1 MKRFFILWM
10 ALCVSVM
17 VVAQGV
23 PTTVPMTAANGDC
36 PLDSL
41 PPLSNKERKELKEN
55 LDSYIDLWKLIG
67 SEGSNPKV
75 TFKDLDDKRI
85 VAVVEYES
93 ANSTLDPTPTFV
105 QRLRVKTLFDASH
118 QTIGL
123 NDIFDMVARLGM
135 NAVVHV
141 VLKTQQNEDTSI
153 YAYDNAVY
161 AYDNATLRR
170 IMALENYTQAYI
182 YADMLATRQQL
193 PLQIDDSLFVTA
205 VNYCNHLYTI
215 HLHSTAA
222 DDPTVSS
229 QFFWMISNKW
239 FIANNTFLPYLGQ
252 DSTTLRI
259 VGSIEGNT
267 DTVVL
272 DYRPAQL
279 LGQEPAIDV
288 DLAGQYLAMALG
300 RECPQPLDDSTG
312 VWTHCSY
319 DPTLKVVVMHYT
331 VDELSILSNEG
342 KEQQLKPMLL
352 ENLIYADGAEFL
364 GLLASSE
371 VGLELRWKSRTT
383 ARRFTITFTPDELIN
398 YMFEEE

>member
-1 MKRFFILWM
+1 MKRILILWM
-10 ALCVSVM
+10 ALCLSVAA
-17 VVAQGV
+17 VAQGV
-23 PTTVPMTAANGDC
+23 PTTATDSGC
-36 PLDSL
+36 PPDSL

-55 LDSYIDLWKLIG
+55 LDSYIDLWKTIDTQD
-67 SEGSNPKV
+67 SNPKV
-75 TFKDLDDKRI
+75 TFKDIDDKRI
-85 VAVVEYES
+85 VADVEYQS
-93 ANSTLDPTPTFV
+93 ANSTPDQTPNFV
-105 QRLRVKTLFDASH
+105 QWLRVWALFVASH
-118 QTIGL
+118 QGIGL

-141 VLKTQQNEDTSI
+141 VLKTQQNEATSI
-153 YAYDNAVY
+153 DASII

-170 IMALENYTQAYI
+170 IIALENYTQAYI

-205 VNYCNHLYTI
+205 VNYCDHLYTL
-215 HLHSTAA
+215 HMHSTAA

-259 VGSIEGNT
+259 VGSIEGNP

-331 VDELSILSNEG
+331 VDELSILANEG

-352 ENLIYADGAEFL
+352 EHLIYADGAEFL

-371 VGLELRWKSRTT
+371 VGLELRWQSRTT
-383 ARRFTITFTPDELIN
+383 ARKFTITFTADELIN

>member
-1 MKRFFILWM
+1 MRRILVLWM
-10 ALCVSVM
+10 ALCVSVAA
-17 VVAQGV
+17 VAQGV
-23 PTTVPMTAANGDC
+23 PTTTPETVTDSGC
-36 PLDSL
+36 PPDSL
-41 PPLSNKERKELKEN
+41 PPLSKKERKELKEN
-55 LDSYIDLWKLIG
+55 LNSYIDLWKLIG

-75 TFKDLDDKRI
+75 TFKDIDDNRI

-93 ANSTLDPTPTFV
+93 TNSTPDRTPKFV
-105 QRLRVKTLFDASH
+105 QWLRVKALFDASH
-118 QTIGL
+118 QGIGL
-123 NDIFDMVARLGM
+123 NDIFDMVTRLGM

-141 VLKTQQNEDTSI
+141 VLKTQQNEATFI
-153 YAYDNAVY
+153 Y
-161 AYDNATLRR
+161 AYDNATLRH

-205 VNYCNHLYTI
+205 VSYCDHLYTL

-229 QFFWMISNKW
+229 QFFWMITNKW

-259 VGSIEGNT
+259 VGSIEGNP
-267 DTVVL
+267 DTVAL

-279 LGQEPAIDV
+279 LGKEPAIDV

-300 RECPQPLDDSTG
+300 RECPQPLDDSSG

-331 VDELSILSNEG
+331 VDELSILANEG

>member
-1 MKRFFILWM
+1 MKRILILWM
-10 ALCVSVM
+10 ALCLSVAA
-17 VVAQGV
+17 VAQGV
-23 PTTVPMTAANGDC
+23 PTTVPMAAANGDC

-55 LDSYIDLWKLIG
+55 LDSYIDLWKLID

-75 TFKDLDDKRI
+75 TFKDIDDKRI
-85 VAVVEYES
+85 VADVEYQS
-93 ANSTLDPTPTFV
+93 TNSTPDQTPNFV
-105 QRLRVKTLFDASH
+105 QWLRVWALFVASH
-118 QTIGL
+118 QGIGL

-141 VLKTQQNEDTSI
+141 VLKTQQNEATSI
-153 YAYDNAVY
+153 DASVI

-170 IMALENYTQAYI
+170 IIALENYTQAYI

-205 VNYCNHLYTI
+205 VSYCDHLYTL
-215 HLHSTAA
+215 HMHSTAA

-259 VGSIEGNT
+259 VGSIEGNP

-279 LGQEPAIDV
+279 LGKEPAIDV

-331 VDELSILSNEG
+331 VDELSILSNQG

-352 ENLIYADGAEFL
+352 EHLIYADGAEFL

-371 VGLELRWKSRTT
+371 VGLELRWQSRTT
-383 ARRFTITFTPDELIN
+383 ARKFTITFTADELIN

>member
-1 MKRFFILWM
+1 MKRILILWM
-10 ALCVSVM
+10 ALCLSVAA
-17 VVAQGV
+17 VAQGV
-23 PTTVPMTAANGDC
+23 PTTVPMAATDSGC

-41 PPLSNKERKELKEN
+41 PPLSNKERKQLKEN
-55 LDSYIDLWKLIG
+55 LDSYIDLWKLID

-75 TFKDLDDKRI
+75 TFKDIDDKRI
-85 VAVVEYES
+85 VADVEYES
-93 ANSTLDPTPTFV
+93 ANSTPDQTPNFV
-105 QRLRVKTLFDASH
+105 QWLRVWALFVASH
-118 QTIGL
+118 QGIGL

-141 VLKTQQNEDTSI
+141 VLKTQQNEATSI
-153 YAYDNAVY
+153 DASVI

-170 IMALENYTQAYI
+170 IIALENHTQAYI

-205 VNYCNHLYTI
+205 VNYCNHLYTL

-259 VGSIEGNT
+259 VGSIEGNP

-279 LGQEPAIDV
+279 LGKEPAIDV

-352 ENLIYADGAEFL
+352 EHLIYADGAEFL

-371 VGLELRWKSRTT
+371 VGLELRWQSRTT
-383 ARRFTITFTPDELIN
+383 ARKFTISFTADELIN

>member
-1 MKRFFILWM
+1 MKRIFILWM
-10 ALCVSVM
+10 ALSLSVAA
-17 VVAQGV
+17 VAQGV
-23 PTTVPMTAANGDC
+23 PTTVPMAAANGDC

-55 LDSYIDLWKLIG
+55 LDSYIDLWKLID

-75 TFKDLDDKRI
+75 TFKDIDDNRI
-85 VAVVEYES
+85 VADVEYQS
-93 ANSTLDPTPTFV
+93 TNSTPDQTPNFV
-105 QRLRVKTLFDASH
+105 QWLRVWALFVASH
-118 QTIGL
+118 QGIGM

-141 VLKTQQNEDTSI
+141 VLKTQQNEATSI
-153 YAYDNAVY
+153 DASII

-170 IMALENYTQAYI
+170 IIALENYTQAYI

-205 VNYCNHLYTI
+205 VNYCNHLYTL
-215 HLHSTAA
+215 HMHSTAA

-259 VGSIEGNT
+259 VGSIEGNP

-279 LGQEPAIDV
+279 LGKEPAIDV

-331 VDELSILSNEG
+331 VDELSILSNQG

-352 ENLIYADGAEFL
+352 EHLIYADGAEFL

-371 VGLELRWKSRTT
+371 VGLELRWQSRTT
-383 ARRFTITFTPDELIN
+383 ARRFTISFTADELIN

>member
-1 MKRFFILWM
+1 MKRILILWM

-23 PTTVPMTAANGDC
+23 PTTAPMAAANGDC

-55 LDSYIDLWKLIG
+55 LDSYIDLWKLID

-75 TFKDLDDKRI
+75 TFKDIDDKRI
-85 VAVVEYES
+85 VADVEYQS
-93 ANSTLDPTPTFV
+93 TNSTPDQTPNFV
-105 QRLRVKTLFDASH
+105 QWLRVWALFVASH
-118 QTIGL
+118 QEIGL

-141 VLKTQQNEDTSI
+141 VLKTQQNEATSI
-153 YAYDNAVY
+153 DASVI

-170 IMALENYTQAYI
+170 IIALENYTQAYI

-193 PLQIDDSLFVTA
+193 PLQIDDSLFVTGI
-205 VNYCNHLYTI
+205 NYCDHLYTL
-215 HLHSTAA
+215 HMHSTAA

-239 FIANNTFLPYLGQ
+239 FIANSTFLPYLGQ

-259 VGSIEGNT
+259 VGSIEGNP

-331 VDELSILSNEG
+331 VDELSILANEG

-352 ENLIYADGAEFL
+352 EHLIYADGAEFL

-371 VGLELRWKSRTT
+371 VGLELRWQSRTT
-383 ARRFTITFTPDELIN
+383 ARKFTITFTADELIN

>member
-1 MKRFFILWM
+1 MKRILILWM

-23 PTTVPMTAANGDC
+23 PTTAPMAAANGDC

-75 TFKDLDDKRI
+75 TFKDIDDKRI
-85 VAVVEYES
+85 VADVEYQS
-93 ANSTLDPTPTFV
+93 TNSTPDQTPKF
-105 QRLRVKTLFDASH
+105 QQWLRVKTLFDASH

-123 NDIFDMVARLGM
+123 NDIFDMVAQLGM

-141 VLKTQQNEDTSI
+141 VLKTQQNEATSI
-153 YAYDNAVY
+153 DASII

-205 VNYCNHLYTI
+205 VSYCDHLYTL
-215 HLHSTAA
+215 HMHSTAA

-239 FIANNTFLPYLGQ
+239 FIANNTFIPYLGQ

-259 VGSIEGNT
+259 VGSIEGNP

-279 LGQEPAIDV
+279 LGKEPAIDV

-352 ENLIYADGAEFL
+352 EHLIYADGAEFL

-383 ARRFTITFTPDELIN
+383 ARKFTITFTADELIN

>member
-1 MKRFFILWM
+1 MKRIFILWM
-10 ALCVSVM
+10 ALCVSVAA
-17 VVAQGV
+17 VAQGV
-23 PTTVPMTAANGDC
+23 PATVPMAAANGDC

-41 PPLSNKERKELKEN
+41 PPLSKKERKELKEN
-55 LDSYIDLWKLIG
+55 LDSYIELWKTID
-67 SEGSNPKV
+67 SQGSNPKV
-75 TFKDLDDKRI
+75 TFKDMDDKRI

-93 ANSTLDPTPTFV
+93 ANSTPDPTPTFV
-105 QRLRVKTLFDASH
+105 QRLRVWALFDASH
-118 QTIGL
+118 QGIGM

-141 VLKTQQNEDTSI
+141 VLKIQQNEATSI
-153 YAYDNAVY
+153 DASII

-170 IMALENYTQAYI
+170 IIALENHTQAYI

-193 PLQIDDSLFVTA
+193 PLQIDDSLFVTGI
-205 VNYCNHLYTI
+205 NYCNHLYTI

-239 FIANNTFLPYLGQ
+239 FITNNTFLPKLGQ

-259 VGSIEGNT
+259 VGSIEGNP

-300 RECPQPLDDSTG
+300 RECPQPLDDSSG

-331 VDELSILSNEG
+331 VDELSILANEG

-371 VGLELRWKSRTT
+371 VGLELRWQSRTT
-383 ARRFTITFTPDELIN
+383 ARKFTITFTADELIN

>member
-1 MKRFFILWM
+1 MKRILILWT
-10 ALCVSVM
+10 ALCLSVAA
-17 VVAQGV
+17 VAQGV
-23 PTTVPMTAANGDC
+23 PTTATDSGC

-41 PPLSNKERKELKEN
+41 PPLSKKERKELKEN
-55 LDSYIDLWKLIG
+55 LDSYIDLWKTIDTQ
-67 SEGSNPKV
+67 GSNPKV
-75 TFKDLDDKRI
+75 TFKDLDDNRI

-93 ANSTLDPTPTFV
+93 ANSTPDQTPNFV
-105 QRLRVKTLFDASH
+105 QWLRVWALFVASH
-118 QTIGL
+118 QGIGL
-123 NDIFDMVARLGM
+123 NDIFDIVARLGM

-141 VLKTQQNEDTSI
+141 VLKTQQNEATSI
-153 YAYDNAVY
+153 DASVI

-170 IMALENYTQAYI
+170 IIALENYTQAYI

-205 VNYCNHLYTI
+205 VSYCDHLYTL
-215 HLHSTAA
+215 HMHSTAA

-259 VGSIEGNT
+259 VGSIEGNH

-352 ENLIYADGAEFL
+352 EHLIYADGAEFL

-371 VGLELRWKSRTT
+371 VGLELRWQSRTT
-383 ARRFTITFTPDELIN
+383 ARKFTITFTADELIN

>member
-1 MKRFFILWM
+1 MKRILVLWM
-10 ALCVSVM
+10 ALCVSVAA
-17 VVAQGV
+17 VAQGV
-23 PTTVPMTAANGDC
+23 PTTTPETVTDSGC
-36 PLDSL
+36 PPDSL
-41 PPLSNKERKELKEN
+41 PPLSKKERKELKEN
-55 LDSYIDLWKLIG
+55 LNSYIDLWKTID

-75 TFKDLDDKRI
+75 TFKDIDDKRI

-93 ANSTLDPTPTFV
+93 ANSTPDQTPNFV
-105 QRLRVKTLFDASH
+105 QRLRVWALFVASH
-118 QTIGL
+118 QGIGM

-135 NAVVHV
+135 DAVVHV
-141 VLKTQQNEDTSI
+141 VLKTQQNEATSI
-153 YAYDNAVY
+153 Y

-239 FIANNTFLPYLGQ
+239 FIANSTILPYLGQ

-259 VGSIEGNT
+259 VGSIEGNH

-279 LGQEPAIDV
+279 LGKEPAIDV

-300 RECPQPLDDSTG
+300 RECPQPLDDSSG

-331 VDELSILSNEG
+331 VDELSILSNQC

-383 ARRFTITFTPDELIN
+383 ARRFTITFTPDELISYISN
-398 YMFEEE
+398 EE

>member
-1 MKRFFILWM
+1 
-10 ALCVSVM
+10 
-17 VVAQGV
+17 
-23 PTTVPMTAANGDC
+23 
-36 PLDSL
+36 L
-41 PPLSNKERKELKEN
+41 PPLSKKERKELKEN
-55 LDSYIDLWKLIG
+55 LDSYIDLWKTIG

-75 TFKDLDDKRI
+75 TFKDLDDNRI

-93 ANSTLDPTPTFV
+93 ANSTPDQTPKFV
-105 QRLRVKTLFDASH
+105 QWLRVKALFDASH
-118 QTIGL
+118 QAIGL
-123 NDIFDMVARLGM
+123 NDIFDMVTRLGM
-135 NAVVHV
+135 DAVVHV
-141 VLKTQQNEDTSI
+141 VLKTQQYEATSI
-153 YAYDNAVY
+153 H

-170 IMALENYTQAYI
+170 ITAMENYTQAYI

-205 VNYCNHLYTI
+205 VSYCDHLYTL

-259 VGSIEGNT
+259 VGSIEGNP
-267 DTVVL
+267 DTVAL

-279 LGQEPAIDV
+279 LGKEPAIDV

-300 RECPQPLDDSTG
+300 RECPQPLDDSSG

-331 VDELSILSNEG
+331 VDELSILANEG

-371 VGLELRWKSRTT
+371 VGLELRWQSRTT
-383 ARRFTITFTPDELIN
+383 ARRFTITFTPDELISYISN
-398 YMFEEE
+398 EE

>member
-1 MKRFFILWM
+1 MKRILILWM
-10 ALCVSVM
+10 VLCLSVAA
-17 VVAQGV
+17 VAQGV
-23 PTTVPMTAANGDC
+23 PTTVPMAAANGDC

-41 PPLSNKERKELKEN
+41 PPLSKKELKELKEN

-93 ANSTLDPTPTFV
+93 ANSTPDQTPNFV
-105 QRLRVKTLFDASH
+105 QWLRVWALFVASH
-118 QTIGL
+118 QGIGL

-141 VLKTQQNEDTSI
+141 VLKTQQNDATSI
-153 YAYDNAVY
+153 DASVI

-170 IMALENYTQAYI
+170 IIALENYTQAYI

-205 VNYCNHLYTI
+205 VSYCDHLYTL
-215 HLHSTAA
+215 HMHSTAA

-259 VGSIEGNT
+259 VGSIEGNH

-300 RECPQPLDDSTG
+300 RECPQTLDDSTG

-352 ENLIYADGAEFL
+352 EHLIYADGAEFL

-371 VGLELRWKSRTT
+371 VGLELRWQSRTT
-383 ARRFTITFTPDELIN
+383 ARKFTITFTADELIN

>member
-1 MKRFFILWM
+1 MKRILILWM
-10 ALCVSVM
+10 ALCLSVAA
-17 VVAQGV
+17 VAQGV
-23 PTTVPMTAANGDC
+23 PTTATDSGC
-36 PLDSL
+36 PPDSL

-55 LDSYIDLWKLIG
+55 LDSYIDLWKTIDTQD
-67 SEGSNPKV
+67 SNPKV
-75 TFKDLDDKRI
+75 TFKDIDDKRI
-85 VAVVEYES
+85 VADVEYES
-93 ANSTLDPTPTFV
+93 ANSTPDQTPNFV
-105 QRLRVKTLFDASH
+105 QWLRVWALFVASH
-118 QTIGL
+118 QGIGL

-141 VLKTQQNEDTSI
+141 VLKTQQNEATSI
-153 YAYDNAVY
+153 DASII

-170 IMALENYTQAYI
+170 IIALENYTQAYI

-205 VNYCNHLYTI
+205 VNYCDHLYTL
-215 HLHSTAA
+215 HMHSTAA

-259 VGSIEGNT
+259 VGSIEGNP

-331 VDELSILSNEG
+331 VDELSILANEG

-352 ENLIYADGAEFL
+352 EHLIYADGAEFL

-371 VGLELRWKSRTT
+371 VGLELRWQSRTT
-383 ARRFTITFTPDELIN
+383 ARRFTITFTADELIN

>member
-1 MKRFFILWM
+1 MKPILIQWM
-10 ALCVSVM
+10 ALCLSVAA
-17 VVAQGV
+17 VAQGV
-23 PTTVPMTAANGDC
+23 PTTVPMAAANGDC

-41 PPLSNKERKELKEN
+41 PPLSKKERKELKEN

-75 TFKDLDDKRI
+75 TFKDLDDNRI

-93 ANSTLDPTPTFV
+93 TNSTPDQTPNFV
-105 QRLRVKTLFDASH
+105 QWLRVKTLFDASH
-118 QTIGL
+118 QGIGL

-141 VLKTQQNEDTSI
+141 VLKTQQNEATSI
-153 YAYDNAVY
+153 DASVI

-193 PLQIDDSLFVTA
+193 PLQIDDSLFVTGI
-205 VNYCNHLYTI
+205 NYCDHLYTL
-215 HLHSTAA
+215 HMHSTAA

-259 VGSIEGNT
+259 VGSIEGNP

-279 LGQEPAIDV
+279 LGKEPAIDV

-319 DPTLKVVVMHYT
+319 DPTLKVVVLHYT

-352 ENLIYADGAEFL
+352 EHLIYADGAEFL

-371 VGLELRWKSRTT
+371 VGLELRWQSRTT
-383 ARRFTITFTPDELIN
+383 ARKFTISFTADELIN

>member
-1 MKRFFILWM
+1 MRRILVLWM
-10 ALCVSVM
+10 ALCVSVAA
-17 VVAQGV
+17 VAQGV
-23 PTTVPMTAANGDC
+23 PTTATDSGC

-41 PPLSNKERKELKEN
+41 PPLSKKERKELKEN
-55 LDSYIDLWKLIG
+55 LDSYIDLWKTIG

-75 TFKDLDDKRI
+75 TFKDLDDNRI

-93 ANSTLDPTPTFV
+93 ANSTPDQTPKFV
-105 QRLRVKTLFDASH
+105 QWLRVKALFDASH
-118 QTIGL
+118 QAIGL
-123 NDIFDMVARLGM
+123 NDIFDMVAQLGM

-141 VLKTQQNEDTSI
+141 VLKTQQNETTSI
-153 YAYDNAVY
+153 Y

-170 IMALENYTQAYI
+170 ITAMENYTQAYI

-205 VNYCNHLYTI
+205 VSYCDHLYTL

-239 FIANNTFLPYLGQ
+239 FIVGNTFLPYLGQ

-259 VGSIEGNT
+259 VGSIEGNH

-352 ENLIYADGAEFL
+352 EHLIYADGAEFL

-371 VGLELRWKSRTT
+371 VGLELRWQSRTT
-383 ARRFTITFTPDELIN
+383 ARKFTITFTADELIN

>member
-1 MKRFFILWM
+1 MKRIFILWT
-10 ALCVSVM
+10 ALCLSVAA
-17 VVAQGV
+17 VAQGV
-23 PTTVPMTAANGDC
+23 PTTVPMAATNGDC
-36 PLDSL
+36 PQDSL
-41 PPLSNKERKELKEN
+41 PPLSKKERKELKEN
-55 LDSYIDLWKLIG
+55 LDSYIDLWKLID

-75 TFKDLDDKRI
+75 TFKDIDDNRI
-85 VAVVEYES
+85 VADVEYQS
-93 ANSTLDPTPTFV
+93 TNSTPDQTPNFV
-105 QRLRVKTLFDASH
+105 QWLRVWALFVASH
-118 QTIGL
+118 QGIGM

-141 VLKTQQNEDTSI
+141 VLKTQQNEATSI
-153 YAYDNAVY
+153 DASII

-170 IMALENYTQAYI
+170 ITAMENYTQAYI

-193 PLQIDDSLFVTA
+193 PLQIDDSLFVTGI
-205 VNYCNHLYTI
+205 NYCDHLYTL
-215 HLHSTAA
+215 HMHSTAA

-259 VGSIEGNT
+259 VGSIEGNH

-352 ENLIYADGAEFL
+352 EHLIYADGAEFL

-371 VGLELRWKSRTT
+371 VGLELRWQSRTT
-383 ARRFTITFTPDELIN
+383 ARKFTISFTADELIN

>member
-1 MKRFFILWM
+1 MKRILILWM
-10 ALCVSVM
+10 ALCLSVAA
-17 VVAQGV
+17 VAQGV
-23 PTTVPMTAANGDC
+23 PTTATDSGC

-41 PPLSNKERKELKEN
+41 PPLSKKERKELKEN
-55 LDSYIDLWKLIG
+55 LDSYIDLWKTIDTQ
-67 SEGSNPKV
+67 GSNPKV
-75 TFKDLDDKRI
+75 TFKDLDDNRI

-93 ANSTLDPTPTFV
+93 ANSTPDQTPNFV
-105 QRLRVKTLFDASH
+105 QWLRVWALFVASH
-118 QTIGL
+118 QGIGL
-123 NDIFDMVARLGM
+123 NDIFDIVARLGM

-141 VLKTQQNEDTSI
+141 VLKTQQNEATSI
-153 YAYDNAVY
+153 DASVI

-170 IMALENYTQAYI
+170 IIALENYTQAYI

-205 VNYCNHLYTI
+205 VSYCDHLYTL
-215 HLHSTAA
+215 HMHSTAA

-259 VGSIEGNT
+259 VGSIEGNH

-352 ENLIYADGAEFL
+352 EHLIYADGAEFL

-371 VGLELRWKSRTT
+371 VGLELRWQSRTT
-383 ARRFTITFTPDELIN
+383 ARKFTITFTADELIN

>member
-1 MKRFFILWM
+1 MKRILILWM
-10 ALCVSVM
+10 ALCLSVAA
-17 VVAQGV
+17 VAQGV
-23 PTTVPMTAANGDC
+23 PTTATDSGC
-36 PLDSL
+36 PPDSL

-55 LDSYIDLWKLIG
+55 LDSYIDMWKTVG
-67 SEGSNPKV
+67 SSGIKPEL
-75 TFKDLDDKRI
+75 TFKDLDDERI
-85 VAVVEYES
+85 VVEVKYG
-93 ANSTLDPTPTFV
+93 LDEKTAASYTSNYRWMWIISIFETSR
-105 QRLRVKTLFDASH
+105 RLS
-118 QTIGL
+118 
-123 NDIFDMVARLGM
+123 DIFDMVARLGLS
-135 NAVVHV
+135 AVLYAHID
-141 VLKTQQNEDTSI
+141 LPNGKQTS
-153 YAYDNAVY
+153 VY
-161 AYDNATLRR
+161 TYDNATLRR
-170 IMALENYTQAYI
+170 IMAMENYTQAYI

-205 VNYCNHLYTI
+205 VSYCNHLYTI

-239 FIANNTFLPYLGQ
+239 FIANNTFLPKLGQ

-259 VGSIEGNT
+259 VGSIEGNH

-300 RECPQPLDDSTG
+300 RECPQPLDDSSG

-352 ENLIYADGAEFL
+352 EHLIYADGAEFL

-371 VGLELRWKSRTT
+371 VGLELRWQSRTT
-383 ARRFTITFTPDELIN
+383 ARKFTISFTADELIN

>member
-1 MKRFFILWM
+1 MKRIFILWM
-10 ALCVSVM
+10 ALCLSVAA
-17 VVAQGV
+17 VAQGV
-23 PTTVPMTAANGDC
+23 PATAPETATDSGC

-41 PPLSNKERKELKEN
+41 PTLSKKERKQLKEN
-55 LDSYIDLWKLIG
+55 LDSYIDLWKLID

-75 TFKDLDDKRI
+75 TFKDIDDKRI
-85 VAVVEYES
+85 VADVEYQS
-93 ANSTLDPTPTFV
+93 TNSTPDQTPKS
-105 QRLRVKTLFDASH
+105 QQWLRVWALFVASH
-118 QTIGL
+118 QGIGL

-141 VLKTQQNEDTSI
+141 VLKTQQNEATSI
-153 YAYDNAVY
+153 DASII

-170 IMALENYTQAYI
+170 IIALENHTQAYI

-205 VNYCNHLYTI
+205 VNYCDHLYTL

-259 VGSIEGNT
+259 VGSIEGNH

-352 ENLIYADGAEFL
+352 EHLIYADGAEFL

-383 ARRFTITFTPDELIN
+383 ARKFTITFTADELIN

>member
-1 MKRFFILWM
+1 MKRILILWM
-10 ALCVSVM
+10 VLCLSVAA
-17 VVAQGV
+17 VAQGV
-23 PTTVPMTAANGDC
+23 PTTVPMAAANGDC

-41 PPLSNKERKELKEN
+41 PPLSKKELKELKEN

-93 ANSTLDPTPTFV
+93 ANSTPDQTPNFV
-105 QRLRVKTLFDASH
+105 QWLRVKTLFDASH
-118 QTIGL
+118 QGIGL

-141 VLKTQQNEDTSI
+141 VLKTQQNDATSI
-153 YAYDNAVY
+153 DASVI

-170 IMALENYTQAYI
+170 IIALENYTQAYI

-205 VNYCNHLYTI
+205 VSYCDHLYTL
-215 HLHSTAA
+215 HMHSTAA

-259 VGSIEGNT
+259 VGSIEGNH

-300 RECPQPLDDSTG
+300 RECPQTLDDSTG

-352 ENLIYADGAEFL
+352 EHLIYADGAEFL

-371 VGLELRWKSRTT
+371 VGLELRWQSRTT
-383 ARRFTITFTPDELIN
+383 ARKFTITFTADELIN

>member
-1 MKRFFILWM
+1 MKRILILWM
-10 ALCVSVM
+10 ALSLSVAA
-17 VVAQGV
+17 VAQGV
-23 PTTVPMTAANGDC
+23 PTTVPMAAANGDC

-55 LDSYIDLWKLIG
+55 LNSYIDMWKTVG
-67 SEGSNPKV
+67 SSGIKPEL
-75 TFKDLDDKRI
+75 TFKDLDDERI
-85 VAVVEYES
+85 VVEVKYE
-93 ANSTLDPTPTFV
+93 LDEKTAASYTSNYRWLRIISIFETSR
-105 QRLRVKTLFDASH
+105 RLS
-118 QTIGL
+118 
-123 NDIFDMVARLGM
+123 DIFDMVARLGL
-135 NAVVHV
+135 NAVLYAHID
-141 VLKTQQNEDTSI
+141 LPNGKQTS
-153 YAYDNAVY
+153 VY
-161 AYDNATLRR
+161 TYDNATLRR
-170 IMALENYTQAYI
+170 IMAMENYTQAYI

-205 VNYCNHLYTI
+205 VNYCNHLYTL

-259 VGSIEGNT
+259 VGSIEGNP
-267 DTVVL
+267 DTVAL

-352 ENLIYADGAEFL
+352 EHLIYADGAEFL

-371 VGLELRWKSRTT
+371 VGLELRWQSRTT
-383 ARRFTITFTPDELIN
+383 ARKFTITFTADELIN

>member
-1 MKRFFILWM
+1 MKRISILWM
-10 ALCVSVM
+10 ALCLSVAA
-17 VVAQGV
+17 VAQHV
-23 PTTVPMTAANGDC
+23 PTTATDSGC

-55 LDSYIDLWKLIG
+55 LDSYIDLWKLID

-75 TFKDLDDKRI
+75 TFKDINDKRI

-93 ANSTLDPTPTFV
+93 ANSTPDQTPNFV
-105 QRLRVKTLFDASH
+105 QRLRVWALFVASH
-118 QTIGL
+118 QGIGL

-141 VLKTQQNEDTSI
+141 VLKTQQNEATSI
-153 YAYDNAVY
+153 DASVY
-161 AYDNATLRR
+161 TYDNATLRR
-170 IMALENYTQAYI
+170 ITAMENYTQAYI

-205 VNYCNHLYTI
+205 VNYCDHLYTL
-215 HLHSTAA
+215 HMHSTAA

-259 VGSIEGNT
+259 VGSIEGNP

-352 ENLIYADGAEFL
+352 EHLIYADGAEFL

-371 VGLELRWKSRTT
+371 VGLELRWQSRTT
-383 ARRFTITFTPDELIN
+383 ARRFTITFTADELIN

>member
-1 MKRFFILWM
+1 MKRIFILWT
-10 ALCVSVM
+10 ALCLSVAA
-17 VVAQGV
+17 VAQGV
-23 PTTVPMTAANGDC
+23 PATAPETATDGDC
-36 PLDSL
+36 PQDSL
-41 PPLSNKERKELKEN
+41 PPLSKKERKELKEN
-55 LDSYIDLWKLIG
+55 LDSYIDLWKLID

-75 TFKDLDDKRI
+75 TFKDIDDNRI
-85 VAVVEYES
+85 VADVEYQS
-93 ANSTLDPTPTFV
+93 TNSTPDQTPNFV
-105 QRLRVKTLFDASH
+105 QWLRVWALFVASH
-118 QTIGL
+118 QGIGM

-141 VLKTQQNEDTSI
+141 VLKTQQNEATSI
-153 YAYDNAVY
+153 DASII

-170 IMALENYTQAYI
+170 ITAMENYTQAYI
-182 YADMLATRQQL
+182 YADMLATRQRL
-193 PLQIDDSLFVTA
+193 PLQIDDSLFVTGI
-205 VNYCNHLYTI
+205 NYCDHLYTL
-215 HLHSTAA
+215 HMHSTAA

-239 FIANNTFLPYLGQ
+239 FIANNTFLPSLGQ

-259 VGSIEGNT
+259 VGSIEGNH

-352 ENLIYADGAEFL
+352 EHLIYADGAEFL

-371 VGLELRWKSRTT
+371 VGLELRWQSRTT
-383 ARRFTITFTPDELIN
+383 ARKFTISFTADELIN

>member
-1 MKRFFILWM
+1 M
-10 ALCVSVM
+10 ALCVSVAA
-17 VVAQGV
+17 VAQGV
-23 PTTVPMTAANGDC
+23 PTTATDSGC

-55 LDSYIDLWKLIG
+55 LDSYIDMWKTVG
-67 SEGSNPKV
+67 SSGIKPEL
-75 TFKDLDDKRI
+75 TFKDLDDERI
-85 VAVVEYES
+85 VVEVKYE
-93 ANSTLDPTPTFV
+93 LDE
-105 QRLRVKTLFDASH
+105 KTAASH
-118 QTIGL
+118 TSNYRWLRIISIFETSRRL
-123 NDIFDMVARLGM
+123 SDIFDMVARLGLS
-135 NAVVHV
+135 AVLHAHID
-141 VLKTQQNEDTSI
+141 LPNGKQTS
-153 YAYDNAVY
+153 VY
-161 AYDNATLRR
+161 AYSNETLRR

-205 VNYCNHLYTI
+205 VSYCDHLYTL

-239 FIANNTFLPYLGQ
+239 FIVGNTFLPYLGQ

-259 VGSIEGNT
+259 VGSIEGNP

-371 VGLELRWKSRTT
+371 VGLELRWQSRTT

>member
-1 MKRFFILWM
+1 MKRISILWM
-10 ALCVSVM
+10 ALCLSVAA
-17 VVAQGV
+17 VAQHV
-23 PTTVPMTAANGDC
+23 PTTATDSGC

-55 LDSYIDLWKLIG
+55 LDSYIDLWKLID

-75 TFKDLDDKRI
+75 TFKDINDKRI

-93 ANSTLDPTPTFV
+93 ANSTPDQTPNFV
-105 QRLRVKTLFDASH
+105 QRLRVWALFVASH
-118 QTIGL
+118 QGIGL

-141 VLKTQQNEDTSI
+141 VLKTQQNEATSI
-153 YAYDNAVY
+153 DASVY
-161 AYDNATLRR
+161 TYDNATLRR
-170 IMALENYTQAYI
+170 ITAMENYTQAYI

-205 VNYCNHLYTI
+205 VNYCDHLYTL
-215 HLHSTAA
+215 HMHSTAA

-259 VGSIEGNT
+259 VGSIEGNP

-331 VDELSILSNEG
+331 VDELSILANEG

-352 ENLIYADGAEFL
+352 EHLIYADGAEFL

-371 VGLELRWKSRTT
+371 VGLELRWQSRTT
-383 ARRFTITFTPDELIN
+383 ARKFTITFTADELIN

>member
-1 MKRFFILWM
+1 V
-10 ALCVSVM
+10 ALCLSVAA
-17 VVAQGV
+17 VAQGV
-23 PTTVPMTAANGDC
+23 PTTATDSGC

-41 PPLSNKERKELKEN
+41 PPLSKKERKELKEN
-55 LDSYIDLWKLIG
+55 LDSYIDLWKTIG

-93 ANSTLDPTPTFV
+93 TNSTPDQTPNFV
-105 QRLRVKTLFDASH
+105 QWLRVKVLFDASH
-118 QTIGL
+118 QAIGL
-123 NDIFDMVARLGM
+123 NDIFDMVTRLGM

-141 VLKTQQNEDTSI
+141 VLKTQQNEATSI
-153 YAYDNAVY
+153 H

-170 IMALENYTQAYI
+170 ITAMENYTQAYI

-205 VNYCNHLYTI
+205 VSYCDHLYTL

-229 QFFWMISNKW
+229 QFFWMITNKW

-259 VGSIEGNT
+259 VGSIEGNP
-267 DTVVL
+267 DTVAL

-279 LGQEPAIDV
+279 LGKEPAIDV

-300 RECPQPLDDSTG
+300 RECPQPLDDSSG

-331 VDELSILSNEG
+331 VDELSILSNQC

-383 ARRFTITFTPDELIN
+383 ARRFTITFTPDELISYISN
-398 YMFEEE
+398 EE

>member
-1 MKRFFILWM
+1 MKRILILWM

-23 PTTVPMTAANGDC
+23 PTTAPMAAANGDC

-75 TFKDLDDKRI
+75 TFKDIDDKRI
-85 VAVVEYES
+85 VADVEYQS
-93 ANSTLDPTPTFV
+93 TNSTPDQTPKF
-105 QRLRVKTLFDASH
+105 QQWLRVKTLFDASH

-123 NDIFDMVARLGM
+123 NDIFDMVAQLGM

-141 VLKTQQNEDTSI
+141 VLKTQQNEATSI
-153 YAYDNAVY
+153 DASII

-205 VNYCNHLYTI
+205 VNYCNHLYTL

-239 FIANNTFLPYLGQ
+239 FIADNTFIPYLGQ

-259 VGSIEGNT
+259 VGSIEGNP

-352 ENLIYADGAEFL
+352 EHLIYADGAKFL

-371 VGLELRWKSRTT
+371 VGLELRWQSRTT
-383 ARRFTITFTPDELIN
+383 ARKFTITFTADELIN
-398 YMFEEE
+398 YMFDEE

>member
-1 MKRFFILWM
+1 MKRILILWM

-23 PTTVPMTAANGDC
+23 PTTATDSPC
-36 PLDSL
+36 PPDSL
-41 PPLSNKERKELKEN
+41 PPLSKKERKELKEN

-93 ANSTLDPTPTFV
+93 ANSTPDPTPKF
-105 QRLRVKTLFDASH
+105 QQWLRVKTLFDASH

-123 NDIFDMVARLGM
+123 NDIFDMVAQLGM

-141 VLKTQQNEDTSI
+141 VLKTQQNEATSI
-153 YAYDNAVY
+153 YAYDDAIY

-170 IMALENYTQAYI
+170 ITAMENYTQAYI

-205 VNYCNHLYTI
+205 VNYCNHLYTL

-229 QFFWMISNKW
+229 QFFWMVSNKW

-259 VGSIEGNT
+259 VGSIEGNP

-279 LGQEPAIDV
+279 LGKEPAIDV

-331 VDELSILSNEG
+331 VDELSILANEG
-342 KEQQLKPMLL
+342 KEQQMKPMLL
-352 ENLIYADGAEFL
+352 EHLIYADGAEFL

-371 VGLELRWKSRTT
+371 VGLELRWQSRTT
-383 ARRFTITFTPDELIN
+383 ARKFTITFTADELIN

>member
-1 MKRFFILWM
+1 M
-10 ALCVSVM
+10 ALCLSVAA
-17 VVAQGV
+17 VAQGV
-23 PTTVPMTAANGDC
+23 PTTATDSGC

-41 PPLSNKERKELKEN
+41 PPLSKKERKELKEN
-55 LDSYIDLWKLIG
+55 LDSYIDLWKTIG

-93 ANSTLDPTPTFV
+93 TNSTPDQTPNFV
-105 QRLRVKTLFDASH
+105 QWLRVKVLFDASH
-118 QTIGL
+118 QAIGL
-123 NDIFDMVARLGM
+123 NDIFDMVTRLGM

-141 VLKTQQNEDTSI
+141 VLKTQQNEATSI
-153 YAYDNAVY
+153 H

-170 IMALENYTQAYI
+170 ITAMENYTQAYI

-205 VNYCNHLYTI
+205 VSYCDHLYTL

-229 QFFWMISNKW
+229 QFFWMITNKW

-259 VGSIEGNT
+259 VGSIEGNP
-267 DTVVL
+267 DTVAL

-279 LGQEPAIDV
+279 LGKEPAIDV

-300 RECPQPLDDSTG
+300 RECPQPLDDSSG

-331 VDELSILSNEG
+331 VDELSILSNQC

-383 ARRFTITFTPDELIN
+383 ARRFTITFTHDELISYISN
-398 YMFEEE
+398 EE

>member
-1 MKRFFILWM
+1 M
-10 ALCVSVM
+10 ALCLSVAA
-17 VVAQGV
+17 VAQGV
-23 PTTVPMTAANGDC
+23 PTTVPMAATDSGC

-41 PPLSNKERKELKEN
+41 PPLSNKERKQLKEN
-55 LDSYIDLWKLIG
+55 LDSYIDLWKLID

-75 TFKDLDDKRI
+75 TFKDIDDKRI
-85 VAVVEYES
+85 VADVEYES
-93 ANSTLDPTPTFV
+93 ANSTPDQTPNFV
-105 QRLRVKTLFDASH
+105 QWLRVWALFVASH
-118 QTIGL
+118 QGIGL

-141 VLKTQQNEDTSI
+141 VLKTQQNEATSI
-153 YAYDNAVY
+153 DASVI

-170 IMALENYTQAYI
+170 IIALENHTQAYI

-205 VNYCNHLYTI
+205 VSYCDHLYTL

-259 VGSIEGNT
+259 VGSIEGNH

-352 ENLIYADGAEFL
+352 EHLIYADGAEFL

-371 VGLELRWKSRTT
+371 VGLELRWQSRTT
-383 ARRFTITFTPDELIN
+383 ARKFTITFTADELIN

>member
-1 MKRFFILWM
+1 MILKRFFVLWV
-10 ALCVSVM
+10 ALCVSVAA
-17 VVAQGV
+17 VAQGV
-23 PTTVPMTAANGDC
+23 PTTATDSGC
-36 PLDSL
+36 LLDSL

-55 LDSYIDLWKLIG
+55 LDSYIDLWKTVG
-67 SEGSNPKV
+67 SSGIKPEL
-75 TFKDLDDKRI
+75 TFKDLDDERI
-85 VAVVEYES
+85 VVEVKYE
-93 ANSTLDPTPTFV
+93 LDEKTAASYTSNYRWLRIISIFETSR
-105 QRLRVKTLFDASH
+105 RLS
-118 QTIGL
+118 
-123 NDIFDMVARLGM
+123 DIFDMVVRLGLS
-135 NAVVHV
+135 AVLHAHID
-141 VLKTQQNEDTSI
+141 LPNGKQTS
-153 YAYDNAVY
+153 VY
-161 AYDNATLRR
+161 AYSNETLRR

-182 YADMLATRQQL
+182 YADMLSTRQQL

-205 VNYCNHLYTI
+205 VSYCNHLYTI

-239 FIANNTFLPYLGQ
+239 FIANNTILPYLGQ

-259 VGSIEGNT
+259 VGSIEGNP

-331 VDELSILSNEG
+331 VDELSILANEG
-342 KEQQLKPMLL
+342 KEQQLKPILL

>member
-1 MKRFFILWM
+1 MKRIFILWM
-10 ALCVSVM
+10 ALCLSVAA
-17 VVAQGV
+17 VAQGV
-23 PTTVPMTAANGDC
+23 PTTVPMAAANGDC

-41 PPLSNKERKELKEN
+41 PPLSKKERKELKEN
-55 LDSYIDLWKLIG
+55 LDSYIDLWKTIDTQ
-67 SEGSNPKV
+67 GSNPKV
-75 TFKDLDDKRI
+75 TFKDLDDNRI

-93 ANSTLDPTPTFV
+93 ANSTPDPTPNFV
-105 QRLRVKTLFDASH
+105 QRLRVWALFVASH
-118 QTIGL
+118 QGIGM
-123 NDIFDMVARLGM
+123 NDIFDIVARLGM

-141 VLKTQQNEDTSI
+141 VLKTQQNEATSI
-153 YAYDNAVY
+153 DASVY

-170 IMALENYTQAYI
+170 IMAMENYTQAYI

-205 VNYCNHLYTI
+205 VNYCNHLYTL

-259 VGSIEGNT
+259 VGSIEGNP

-279 LGQEPAIDV
+279 LGKEPAIDV

-331 VDELSILSNEG
+331 VDELSILSNQG

-352 ENLIYADGAEFL
+352 EHLIYADGAEFL

-371 VGLELRWKSRTT
+371 VGLELRWQSRTT
-383 ARRFTITFTPDELIN
+383 ARKFTITFTADELIN

>member
-1 MKRFFILWM
+1 M
-10 ALCVSVM
+10 ALCLSVAA
-17 VVAQGV
+17 VAQGV
-23 PTTVPMTAANGDC
+23 PTTATDSGC

-41 PPLSNKERKELKEN
+41 PPLSKKERKELKEN
-55 LDSYIDLWKLIG
+55 LDSYIDLWKTIG

-93 ANSTLDPTPTFV
+93 TNSTPDQTPNFV
-105 QRLRVKTLFDASH
+105 QWLRVKVLFDASH
-118 QTIGL
+118 QAIGL
-123 NDIFDMVARLGM
+123 NDIFDMVTRLGM

-141 VLKTQQNEDTSI
+141 VLKTQQNEATSI
-153 YAYDNAVY
+153 H

-170 IMALENYTQAYI
+170 ITAMENYTQAYI

-205 VNYCNHLYTI
+205 VSYCDHLYTL

-229 QFFWMISNKW
+229 QFFWMITNKW

-259 VGSIEGNT
+259 VGSIEGNP
-267 DTVVL
+267 DTVAL

-279 LGQEPAIDV
+279 LGKEPAIDV

-300 RECPQPLDDSTG
+300 RECPQPLDDSSG

-331 VDELSILSNEG
+331 VDELSILSNQC

-383 ARRFTITFTPDELIN
+383 ARRFTITFTPDELISYISN
-398 YMFEEE
+398 EE

>member
-1 MKRFFILWM
+1 MKRILILWM
-10 ALCVSVM
+10 ALCLSVAA
-17 VVAQGV
+17 VAQHV
-23 PTTVPMTAANGDC
+23 PTTATDSGC

-41 PPLSNKERKELKEN
+41 PPLSKKERKELKEN
-55 LDSYIDLWKLIG
+55 LDSYIDLWKTIDTQ
-67 SEGSNPKV
+67 GSNPKV
-75 TFKDLDDKRI
+75 TFKDIDDNRI
-85 VAVVEYES
+85 VADVEYES
-93 ANSTLDPTPTFV
+93 ANSTPDQTPNFV
-105 QRLRVKTLFDASH
+105 QRLRVWALFVASH
-118 QTIGL
+118 QGIGM

-141 VLKTQQNEDTSI
+141 VLKTQQNEATSI
-153 YAYDNAVY
+153 DASVY
-161 AYDNATLRR
+161 TYDNATLRR
-170 IMALENYTQAYI
+170 IIALENYTQAYI

-205 VNYCNHLYTI
+205 VNYCNHLYTL
-215 HLHSTAA
+215 HMHSTAA

-259 VGSIEGNT
+259 VGSIEGNP

-279 LGQEPAIDV
+279 LGKEPAIDV

-352 ENLIYADGAEFL
+352 EHLIYADGAEFL

-371 VGLELRWKSRTT
+371 VGLELRWQSRTT
-383 ARRFTITFTPDELIN
+383 ARKFTITFTADELIN

>member
-1 MKRFFILWM
+1 MKRILILWM
-10 ALCVSVM
+10 ALCLSVAA
-17 VVAQGV
+17 VAQGV
-23 PTTVPMTAANGDC
+23 PTTATDSGC
-36 PLDSL
+36 PPDSL

-55 LDSYIDLWKLIG
+55 LDSYIDMWKTVG
-67 SEGSNPKV
+67 SSGIKPEL
-75 TFKDLDDKRI
+75 TFKDLDDERI
-85 VAVVEYES
+85 VVEVKYG
-93 ANSTLDPTPTFV
+93 LDEKTAASYTSNYRWMWIISIFETSR
-105 QRLRVKTLFDASH
+105 RLS
-118 QTIGL
+118 
-123 NDIFDMVARLGM
+123 DIFDMVARLGLS
-135 NAVVHV
+135 AVLYAHID
-141 VLKTQQNEDTSI
+141 LPNGKQTS
-153 YAYDNAVY
+153 VY
-161 AYDNATLRR
+161 TYDNATLRR
-170 IMALENYTQAYI
+170 IMAMENYTQAYI

-193 PLQIDDSLFVTA
+193 PLQIDDSLFVTGI
-205 VNYCNHLYTI
+205 NYCDHLYTL
-215 HLHSTAA
+215 HMHSTAA

-259 VGSIEGNT
+259 VGSIEGNH

-300 RECPQPLDDSTG
+300 RECPQPLDDSSG

-352 ENLIYADGAEFL
+352 EHLIYADGAEFL

-371 VGLELRWKSRTT
+371 VGLELRWQSRTT
-383 ARRFTITFTPDELIN
+383 ARKFTISFTADELIN

>member
-1 MKRFFILWM
+1 MKRIFILWM
-10 ALCVSVM
+10 ALCVSVAA
-17 VVAQGV
+17 VAQGV
-23 PTTVPMTAANGDC
+23 PATVPMAAANGDC

-41 PPLSNKERKELKEN
+41 PPLSKKERKELKEN
-55 LDSYIDLWKLIG
+55 LDSYIELWKTID
-67 SEGSNPKV
+67 SQGSNPKV
-75 TFKDLDDKRI
+75 TFKDMDDKRI

-93 ANSTLDPTPTFV
+93 ANSTPDPTPTFV
-105 QRLRVKTLFDASH
+105 QRLRVWALFDASH
-118 QTIGL
+118 QGIGM

-141 VLKTQQNEDTSI
+141 VLKIQQNEATSI
-153 YAYDNAVY
+153 DASII

-170 IMALENYTQAYI
+170 IIALENHTQAYI

-193 PLQIDDSLFVTA
+193 PLQIDDSLFVTGI
-205 VNYCNHLYTI
+205 NYCNHLYTI

-239 FIANNTFLPYLGQ
+239 FITNNTFLPKLGQ

-259 VGSIEGNT
+259 VGSIEGNP

-300 RECPQPLDDSTG
+300 RECPQPLDDSSG

-352 ENLIYADGAEFL
+352 EHLIYADGAEFL

-371 VGLELRWKSRTT
+371 VGLELRWQSRTT
-383 ARRFTITFTPDELIN
+383 ARKFTITFTADELIN

>member
-10 ALCVSVM
+10 ALCLSVAA
-17 VVAQGV
+17 VAQRV
-23 PTTVPMTAANGDC
+23 PTTATDSGC

-55 LDSYIDLWKLIG
+55 LDSYIDLWKLID

-75 TFKDLDDKRI
+75 TFKDIDDKRI
-85 VAVVEYES
+85 VADVEYES
-93 ANSTLDPTPTFV
+93 ANSTPDQTPNFV
-105 QRLRVKTLFDASH
+105 QWLRVWALFVASH
-118 QTIGL
+118 QGIGL
-123 NDIFDMVARLGM
+123 NDIFDIVARLGM

-170 IMALENYTQAYI
+170 ITAMENYTQAYI

-205 VNYCNHLYTI
+205 VNYCDHLYTI
-215 HLHSTAA
+215 HMHSTAA

-259 VGSIEGNT
+259 VGSIEGNH
-267 DTVVL
+267 DTVAL

-288 DLAGQYLAMALG
+288 NLAGQYLAMALG

-331 VDELSILSNEG
+331 VDELSILSNQG

-352 ENLIYADGAEFL
+352 EHLIYADGAEFL

-371 VGLELRWKSRTT
+371 VGLELRWQSRTT
-383 ARRFTITFTPDELIN
+383 ARKFTITFTADELIN

>member
-1 MKRFFILWM
+1 M
-10 ALCVSVM
+10 ALCVSVAA
-17 VVAQGV
+17 VAQGV
-23 PTTVPMTAANGDC
+23 PATAPETATDSGC
-36 PLDSL
+36 LLDSL
-41 PPLSNKERKELKEN
+41 PPLSKKERKELKEN
-55 LDSYIDLWKLIG
+55 LDSYIDMWKTVG
-67 SEGSNPKV
+67 SSGIKPEL
-75 TFKDLDDKRI
+75 TFKDLDDERI
-85 VAVVEYES
+85 VVEVKYE
-93 ANSTLDPTPTFV
+93 LDEKTAASYTSNYRWLRIISIFETSR
-105 QRLRVKTLFDASH
+105 RLS
-118 QTIGL
+118 
-123 NDIFDMVARLGM
+123 DIFDMVAQLGLS
-135 NAVVHV
+135 AVLHAHID
-141 VLKTQQNEDTSI
+141 LPNGKQTS
-153 YAYDNAVY
+153 VY
-161 AYDNATLRR
+161 AYSNETLRR

-259 VGSIEGNT
+259 VGSIEGNP

-331 VDELSILSNEG
+331 VDELSILANEG

-371 VGLELRWKSRTT
+371 VGLELRWQSRTT

>member
-1 MKRFFILWM
+1 MKRILILWM

-23 PTTVPMTAANGDC
+23 PTTAPMAAANGDC

-75 TFKDLDDKRI
+75 TFKDIDDKRI
-85 VAVVEYES
+85 VADVEYQS
-93 ANSTLDPTPTFV
+93 TNSTPDQTPKF
-105 QRLRVKTLFDASH
+105 QQWLRVKTLFDASH

-123 NDIFDMVARLGM
+123 NDIFDMVAQLGM

-141 VLKTQQNEDTSI
+141 VLKTQQNEATSI
-153 YAYDNAVY
+153 DASII

-205 VNYCNHLYTI
+205 VNYCNHLYTL

-239 FIANNTFLPYLGQ
+239 FIANNTFIPYLGQ

-259 VGSIEGNT
+259 VGSIEGNP

-352 ENLIYADGAEFL
+352 EHLIYADGAEFL

-383 ARRFTITFTPDELIN
+383 ARKFTITFTADELIN